1 MKTMYMTDH
10 ALQYFPRSTKR
21 SAVTQLR
28 RWIVQCK
35 PLQMRQEE
43 LSFHKGQRI
52 QTPLQHQAILDFL
65 GAPGEWV
72 VKKIGAPIWYRW
84 APIFFIP
91 FWTHPV
97 VPWVAKPRLHL
108 HDMCILLPTASC
120 SSKTAHRPMY
130 LPTLSGYTIRSSA
143 RPMAVGCMVL
153 PLDFGIIVLKLKR

>member
-1 MKTMYMTDH
+1 MKTMYMTDL

-35 PLQMRQEE
+35 PLLMRLEE

-52 QTPLQHQAILDFL
+52 LTPLQHQAILDFL
-65 GAPGEWV
+65 GEPGEWV
-72 VKKIGAPIWYRW
+72 VKKKGVVQVTTP
-84 APIFFIP
+84 FFIP

-108 HDMCILLPTASC
+108 HDTCILLPTASC

-130 LPTLSGYTIRSSA
+130 LPTLSGYTIRSST
-143 RPMAVGCMVL
+143 RPMAVCCVEL